1 MNKKYHLSKSSVLID
16 SLMEKRAVDLNQ
28 LTKAY
33 SSVVKPLVNKAPR
46 SVAKA
51 EERLVKT
58 VSQRGAPQQLT
69 TYQNQMRLQAGG
81 IPNQNVRM
89 MQQNP
94 GMIQG
99 QVGQM
104 VGPYLKPNELAA
116 VQKRA
121 VDQVNSMS
129 TRGRGVIN
137 MPGDQSQALRNTTN
151 TYVPSNLS
159 GEAKNMYNRT
169 VGLHEAAELKAFN
182 QSASAGRARMG
193 PTFESHFGPN
203 PMLNDVN
210 IANTLTGK
218 GSSEASSLIMRTRR
232 PELMRLR
239 AQLSGDVKAQGLI
252 DKLLGGQRISRHG
265 RKYLDQAHAA
275 SLGGAKGRA
284 F

>member
-1 MNKKYHLSKSSVLID
+1 
-16 SLMEKRAVDLNQ
+16 MEKRAVDLNQ

-33 SSVVKPLVNKAPR
+33 NSVVKPAVFKATR
-46 SVAKA
+46 GEAKA
-51 EERLVKT
+51 QQRLFNT
-58 VSQRGAPQQLT
+58 LTQRGAPPQVTGQF
-69 TYQNQMRLQAGG
+69 NQVRIGSG
-81 IPNQNVRM
+81 VPNQHVRM

-94 GMIQG
+94 RMIQG
-99 QVGQM
+99 QVNQM
-104 VGPYLKPNELAA
+104 VGPYLTPSELKV
-116 VQKRA
+116 VQQRTLA
-121 VDQVNSMS
+121 QTQRMNSG
-129 TRGRGVIN
+129 GRGIIG
-137 MPGDQSQALRNTTN
+137 MPGDQSQAIRNLTN
-151 TYVPSNLS
+151 TYVPNNLS

-182 QSASAGRARMG
+182 QSASAGRAKMG

-218 GSSEASSLIMRTRR
+218 GSSEASRLIMRQRR

-265 RKYLDQAHAA
+265 RKYLDRAHAA